1 MKFRELENVVLRR
14 DIPTHGLRR
23 GDLGTVVFAYDTG
36 AVEVEFVRASGFT
49 QAVIALEP
57 ADIRLAGDDDIPA
70 MRHVDR
76 KPEVV

>member
-14 DIPTHGLRR
+14 DIPKQGLRR

-49 QAVIALEP
+49 QAVIELEP
-57 ADIRLAGDDDIPA
+57 SELRLADDDDIPA
-70 MRHVDR
+70 MRHVDQ